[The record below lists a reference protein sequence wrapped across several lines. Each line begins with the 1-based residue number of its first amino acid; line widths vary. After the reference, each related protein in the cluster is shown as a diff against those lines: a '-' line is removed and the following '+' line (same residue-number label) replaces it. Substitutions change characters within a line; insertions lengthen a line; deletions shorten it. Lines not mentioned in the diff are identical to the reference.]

1 MNGPEISK
9 LISMAAAGAPA
20 AAKLKKAT
28 QDLEAIFMK
37 DLLSAMRKT
46 VKHESLG
53 SSPGTEIYQ
62 DLFDQAI
69 SESASKNGTLGVAKT
84 IYDQMAPHAIR
95 AAWARA
101 IAEAKTK

>member
-1 MNGPEISK
+1 MSGPQISK
-9 LISMAAAGAPA
+9 MIGMAATAAPA

-46 VKHESLG
+46 VMHEAKG
-53 SSPGTEIYQ
+53 SSFGSEMYQ
-62 DLFDQAI
+62 DLFDQAL
-69 SESASKNGTLGVAKT
+69 SESTSKSGTLGISRT

-101 IAEAKTK
+101 QAEAKTK